1 MIFFSALTWSDR
13 THWMRRRI
21 VLENGITVAGEGG
34 GGCNILFSELVIHLS
49 TYISLLVAV
58 M

>member
-1 MIFFSALTWSDR
+1 MIFFSALTLPDR

-34 GGCNILFSELVIHLS
+34 GGRMQHL
-49 TYISLLVAV
+49 IF
-58 M
+58 